1 MLQIIGLIIYRNFIL
16 YLIIQV
22 VCTLGNNIAI
32 SLYVDKKYKFLK
44 DFSNAKV
51 DANTSA
57 ELKKNV
63 FAMFL
68 SKISSVVVT
77 STSNIMISKFVST
90 VILGYYSNYLL
101 FVNLVRTVI
110 TKIFEAITGSLGNFV
125 AVKTKEESKETFE
138 RLWFANYW
146 LIAFCSV
153 CFFILINPFIEIW
166 IGKKFLLN
174 EGIVFLIAF
183 NLYMRYI
190 RNTQLAYIDTYGLYW
205 NIKIKCIAEA
215 GINLGV
221 SLLFVLPLRLG
232 IIGILLG
239 TTISNFLTNFWYE
252 PYIIYKEKFESKIKE
267 YFKQFAIYFV
277 LMIIVGTILWFVC
290 RQIPGNGIISFL
302 ERLLICVFG
311 FNVIYIGIYK
321 KNKNF
326 IYYENLC
333 KSFYKKIKKRG

>member
-1 MLQIIGLIIYRNFIL
+1 M
-16 YLIIQV
+16 
-22 VCTLGNNIAI
+22 
-32 SLYVDKKYKFLK
+32 
-44 DFSNAKV
+44 FS
-51 DANTSA
+51 
-57 ELKKNV
+57 
-63 FAMFL
+63 AMFR

-221 SLLFVLPLRLG
+221 SLLFVL
-232 IIGILLG
+232 
-239 TTISNFLTNFWYE
+239 
-252 PYIIYKEKFESKIKE
+252 SKI
-267 YFKQFAIYFV
+267 
-277 LMIIVGTILWFVC
+277 
-290 RQIPGNGIISFL
+290 RN
-302 ERLLICVFG
+302 
-311 FNVIYIGIYK
+311 N
-321 KNKNF
+321 
-326 IYYENLC
+326 
-333 KSFYKKIKKRG
+333 